1 MQVVDISGKVDLEFQ
16 LAEELN
22 LSDDYSKEI
31 VFEVVVEEEKTQRR
45 QNNTASLTLY
55 KHPYKLELVRTADA
69 FKPGMPYTAFL
80 KLAHQDGRPVLD
92 DLNPV
97 SWCWTWLV
105 FGLSYYRVILQVSV
119 KAGFGSDPS
128 QYEATEYQ
136 VPANGIVRLAFVAP
150 EDPALAILGIEAR

>member
-1 MQVVDISGKVDLEFQ
+1 MLNCIQVVDISGKVDLEFQ

-97 SWCWTWLV
+97 S
-105 FGLSYYRVILQVSV
+105 FGLVLDIACL
-119 KAGFGSDPS
+119 
-128 QYEATEYQ
+128 
-136 VPANGIVRLAFVAP
+136 
-150 EDPALAILGIEAR
+150 